1 MISLL
6 IKIQRGAIYM
16 IEDEIREL
24 LDKISAQMRRDY
36 NHLLQDVNL
45 HVGQDNLLCKL
56 WTKDGVTQVEL
67 CEQLKCEPPTVTNMV
82 KALEQ
87 KGLVYRQKDEKDRRV
102 TRIYLTTEGLNLKE
116 PVQERWGKQ
125 QDKLLAGILPEERL
139 LLRRLMKQMEEN
151 LF

>member
-1 MISLL
+1 MI
-6 IKIQRGAIYM
+6 

-24 LDKISAQMRRDY
+24 LDRISSQMRRDY

-56 WTKDGVTQVEL
+56 WTQDGVTQVEL

-82 KALEQ
+82 KALEL
-87 KGLVYRQKDEKDRRV
+87 KGLVYRQKDEKDKRV
-102 TRIYLTTEGLNLKE
+102 TRIFLTTEGLNLKG
-116 PVQERWGKQ
+116 PVHERWREQ

-151 LF
+151 LY

>member
-1 MISLL
+1 
-6 IKIQRGAIYM
+6 M

-56 WTKDGVTQVEL
+56 WTEDGVTQFDL
-67 CEQLKCEPPTVTNMV
+67 CKQLKCEPPTVTNMV

-116 PVQERWGKQ
+116 PVYERWRKQ

-139 LLRRLMKQMEEN
+139 LLRRLMKQMQEN
-151 LF
+151 LY

>member
-1 MISLL
+1 
-6 IKIQRGAIYM
+6 M

-24 LDKISAQMRRDY
+24 LDKISAQMRRNY

-56 WTKDGVTQVEL
+56 WKNDGLTQVQL
-67 CEQLKCEPPTVTNMV
+67 CAHLKCEAPTVTNML

-87 KGLVYRQKDEKDRRV
+87 KGLVYRQRDEKDGRISRV
-102 TRIYLTTEGLNLKE
+102 YLTPEGRNLE
-116 PVQERWGKQ
+116 GPVHERWRKQ
-125 QDKLLAGILPEERL
+125 QDKLLAGIAPEERM
-139 LLRRLMKQMEEN
+139 LLRRMMKQMEEN

>member
-1 MISLL
+1 
-6 IKIQRGAIYM
+6 M

-36 NHLLQDVNL
+36 NHLLHDVNL

-102 TRIYLTTEGLNLKE
+102 TRIYLTTEGLNLKD
-116 PVQERWGKQ
+116 PVHERWRKQ

>member
-1 MISLL
+1 MI
-6 IKIQRGAIYM
+6 YV

-24 LDKISAQMRRDY
+24 LDKISAQMRRNY

-56 WTKDGVTQVEL
+56 WKDDGLTQLQL
-67 CEQLKCEPPTVTNMV
+67 CEHLKCEPPTVTNMV

-87 KGLVYRQKDEKDRRV
+87 KGIVYRQRDEKDGRV
-102 TRIYLTTEGLNLKE
+102 SRVYLTHEGRDLE
-116 PVQERWGKQ
+116 GPVNERWRKQ
-125 QDKLLAGILPEERL
+125 QDKLLAGIVPEERL
-139 LLRRLMKQMEEN
+139 LLRRLMKKMAEN